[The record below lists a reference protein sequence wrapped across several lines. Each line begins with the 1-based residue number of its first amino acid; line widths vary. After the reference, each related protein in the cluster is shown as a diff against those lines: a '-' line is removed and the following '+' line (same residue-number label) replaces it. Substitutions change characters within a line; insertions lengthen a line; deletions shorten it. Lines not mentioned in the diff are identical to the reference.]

1 MIEKPYLTQKNKN
14 ILIIIIIVSLILLI
28 WQNFQLKDRVVKEIL
43 TELYQSK
50 YLLNDGE
57 IDVIIDNELENLESE
72 FKELEQNKLENLES
86 EFIESGIGEPIVVE
100 PGFYESEVMELEQN
114 EVEYTEPEEYIKEH
128 EGTPLPGYPFG
139 SPP

>member
-1 MIEKPYLTQKNKN
+1 M
-14 ILIIIIIVSLILLI
+14 IIIIIVSLILLI

-57 IDVIIDNELENLESE
+57 IDVIIDNE
-72 FKELEQNKLENLES
+72 LENLES

>member
-1 MIEKPYLTQKNKN
+1 MTEKPYLTQKNKN
-14 ILIIIIIVSLILLI
+14 ILIIIIIVSAIIFI

-50 YLLNDGE
+50 HILNGGE
-57 IDVIIDNELENLESE
+57 IDIIIDNELENLESE

-86 EFIESGIGEPIVVE
+86 EFIEPGIGEPIVVE
-100 PGFYESEVMELEQN
+100 PGFYEPEVIESEQN
-114 EVEYTEPEEYIKEH
+114 EVKSTEPEEYIEEY